1 MAAQETCKAQGLPK
15 RRRLSGRK
23 SQAPHE
29 RAFERVLHRRRL
41 LDSRSSDP
49 LQIPLLQC
57 FWQDDAIFR
66 SGVFRRP
73 LIVEKTM
80 LWYTKR
86 SMGRKRRSR
95 EFKNNSQVIDIEQA
109 RKERLEKRRAEKAK
123 EEEKIRYAASQ
134 NTRGK
139 MAIRKAQR
147 RRRILIGIIV
157 VCIIG
162 VVAFSVLNVISLKKE
177 QKNMREQQ
185 EALEKE
191 KAQLEKELSEINDP
205 ENIEEQARE
214 QLRLIKKGE
223 YLYVFPEDMIEDD
236 EASEDKSDKEE

>member
-1 MAAQETCKAQGLPK
+1 MAAEEICKAQVIT
-15 RRRLSGRK
+15 K
-23 SQAPHE
+23 SKGHYRNRILDMCGYSHQQISI
-29 RAFERVLHRRRL
+29 L
-41 LDSRSSDP
+41 LR
-49 LQIPLLQC
+49 
-57 FWQDDAIFR
+57 FWQINALLCYR
-66 SGVFRRP
+66 VFRRP
-73 LIVEKTM
+73 HIVEKT
-80 LWYTKR
+80 LLCYTKR

-95 EFKNNSQVIDIEQA
+95 EFKNNSQVIDIDQA
-109 RKERLEKRRAEKAK
+109 RKQRLEKRRAEKAK

-223 YLYVFPEDMIEDD
+223 YLYVFPEDMIDNE
-236 EASEDKSDKEE
+236 ENPEEKADKEE